1 MYRKANIVFYVKR
14 FPHFT
19 CNRSSWTLSSSPMLP
34 LMKPNI
40 CFSPLCLQDRI
51 NWVFVVYHKIIGCNI
66 WRIENI
72 IRNVIYMCANTHS
85 MPTIR
90 LYSIQWSAKPTPGM
104 LGECRPFKLH
114 QRRGHCSVCSFLYF
128 LQSLCAQIKPR
139 KNLLFNA
146 LLLSYLSRIFYAKW
160 NLLLY
165 LFLLL
170 LNCTKLLSCLFSTV
184 MSYGYACRLVNW
196 KTV

>member
-72 IRNVIYMCANTHS
+72 IRNIIY
-85 MPTIR
+85 I
-90 LYSIQWSAKPTPGM
+90 
-104 LGECRPFKLH
+104 
-114 QRRGHCSVCSFLYF
+114 
-128 LQSLCAQIKPR
+128 CAQIHVVCPPSVCIPFSEARNQPLECWANVDPSNFIKEGDIAPFVPFYISF
-139 KNLLFNA
+139 NLFA
-146 LLLSYLSRIFYAKW
+146 LR
-160 NLLLY
+160 
-165 LFLLL
+165 
-170 LNCTKLLSCLFSTV
+170 
-184 MSYGYACRLVNW
+184 
-196 KTV
+196 